1 MDERITDKLENGD
14 KVLSGMPYLYRSK
27 GMPSLVYDVRMR
39 KEINHE
45 ILNRAIEDALLR
57 YPYFGVKF
65 EERDGDF
72 YAVRNEQPLEAR
84 NIDGFI
90 PLGGHSNNYHLMSV
104 TYWDKSLKLSFHH
117 GLTDGRG
124 AKTFLEQIV
133 KFYSDY
139 DGADI
144 DRYEEVKTAHL
155 EIARELKYEEFYDPC
170 EEKHRIDG
178 KSEKID
184 GLVSKGY
191 TLSETANI
199 GSHRR
204 YEIGFSQQEYMD
216 ACRKIEASPLIY
228 LSMLMSRGIKEAC
241 PECDKP
247 IVTNF
252 AVDARAILGCESSFK
267 NCVKSMTF
275 PYGEKQELM
284 EDAALA
290 AEYKRLLNAQRD
302 YAHCAKEFNNINM
315 FLGVIGHFH
324 SFASRQKLL
333 GFMDNLKRD
342 TYLIS
347 YVGRFDLPEELV
359 EEVHL
364 YSNGSN
370 GIVLNMTCVSGRFVI
385 DVVQDF
391 ETDRYITALIEQ
403 FEKAEIAT
411 KVSEEILFE
420 TPYDELSEII
430 TSKADT
436 GEKISNWFEKV
447 KAAAKAST
455 ETAKERAKAAEN
467 MGRPVKE
474 LYYDV
479 TSGSMKEF
487 DPTENVSEE
496 LQKIV
501 RATPSIFMK

>member
-1 MDERITDKLENGD
+1 
-14 KVLSGMPYLYRSK
+14 
-27 GMPSLVYDVRMR
+27 
-39 KEINHE
+39 
-45 ILNRAIEDALLR
+45 
-57 YPYFGVKF
+57 
-65 EERDGDF
+65 
-72 YAVRNEQPLEAR
+72 
-84 NIDGFI
+84 
-90 PLGGHSNNYHLMSV
+90 
-104 TYWDKSLKLSFHH
+104 
-117 GLTDGRG
+117 
-124 AKTFLEQIV
+124 
-133 KFYSDY
+133 
-139 DGADI
+139 
-144 DRYEEVKTAHL
+144 
-155 EIARELKYEEFYDPC
+155 
-170 EEKHRIDG
+170 
-178 KSEKID
+178 
-184 GLVSKGY
+184 
-191 TLSETANI
+191 
-199 GSHRR
+199 
-204 YEIGFSQQEYMD
+204 
-216 ACRKIEASPLIY
+216 
-228 LSMLMSRGIKEAC
+228 
-241 PECDKP
+241 
-247 IVTNF
+247 
-252 AVDARAILGCESSFK
+252 
-267 NCVKSMTF
+267 
-275 PYGEKQELM
+275 
-284 EDAALA
+284 
-290 AEYKRLLNAQRD
+290 
-302 YAHCAKEFNNINM
+302 M